1 MNFIN
6 ARGVKKCIGKVHIM
20 SIWLRSSKALRH
32 PISKWYSSCIFN
44 SSKATMKKAT
54 PLVAVLTIIFTS
66 CTCNQIKEKLLPSFN
81 VNIPDI
87 NLTVPPL
94 PHITDKEIP
103 VGALK
108 THINM
113 DSTIR
118 ANTAGTFGADAVHFV
133 KVKKMVVKVSD
144 ADQDNNLS
152 NFETARMR
160 IYTDTTST
168 DIAVINFPATYS
180 DSITVIPPASP
191 DISNYLRGSNLAYNL
206 LWKNRK
212 PTRKF
217 LKLNV
222 KITIGVQ

>member
-1 MNFIN
+1 MAIAISLASQLVTMN
-6 ARGVKKCIGKVHIM
+6 RESTV
-20 SIWLRSSKALRH
+20 
-32 PISKWYSSCIFN
+32 
-44 SSKATMKKAT
+44 T
-54 PLVAVLTIIFTS
+54 TILLMTLIIAG

-81 VNIPDI
+81 VNIPEI
-87 NLTVPPL
+87 NLTVPTL
-94 PHITDKEIP
+94 QRIADKEIP

-118 ANTAGTFGADAVHFV
+118 ANTAGTFGAEAVHFV
-133 KVKKMVVKVSD
+133 RLKKLVIKAIN
-144 ADQDNNLS
+144 ADKANNLS

-160 IYTDTTST
+160 IYADTAST
-168 DIAVINFPATYS
+168 DLAVINFPTTYS
-180 DSITVIPPASP
+180 DSITVIPLSTP

-206 LWKNRK
+206 FWKNRK
-212 PTRKF
+212 TTSKY

>member
-1 MNFIN
+1 MYRAAI
-6 ARGVKKCIGKVHIM
+6 
-20 SIWLRSSKALRH
+20 LL
-32 PISKWYSSCIFN
+32 
-44 SSKATMKKAT
+44 T
-54 PLVAVLTIIFTS
+54 PLMLALAG
-66 CTCNQIKEKLLPSFN
+66 CTCNEIKQKLLPSFN

-94 PHITDKEIP
+94 PVVSDRELP

-118 ANTAGTFGADAVHFV
+118 ANTAGTFGAAAVHFV
-133 KVKKMVVKVSD
+133 KLKKLVIKALNAD
-144 ADQDNNLS
+144 ARTNLS

-160 IYTDTTST
+160 IYADTAST
-168 DIAVINFPATYS
+168 DVAVINFPAGYA
-180 DSITVIPPASP
+180 DSIAVIPSSSP
-191 DISNYLRGSNLAYNL
+191 DISNYLRGSTLAYNL
-206 LWKNRK
+206 FWKNRK
-212 PTRKF
+212 TTKKF

>member
-1 MNFIN
+1 
-6 ARGVKKCIGKVHIM
+6 
-20 SIWLRSSKALRH
+20 
-32 PISKWYSSCIFN
+32 
-44 SSKATMKKAT
+44 MKKAT
-54 PLVAVLTIIFTS
+54 PSIMILMLVVS

-94 PHITDKEIP
+94 PHITDDEIP

-133 KVKKMVVKVSD
+133 KVKKMVIKVLN
-144 ADQDNNLS
+144 ADEENNLS

-168 DIAVINFPATYS
+168 DIAVVSFPTTYS

-191 DISNYLRGSNLAYNL
+191 DISNYLRGSQLSYNL

-212 PTRKF
+212 TTKKF

-222 KITIGVQ
+222 KVTVGVQ

>member
-1 MNFIN
+1 MNREKPGI
-6 ARGVKKCIGKVHIM
+6 
-20 SIWLRSSKALRH
+20 
-32 PISKWYSSCIFN
+32 
-44 SSKATMKKAT
+44 
-54 PLVAVLTIIFTS
+54 TILILIIAG

-81 VNIPDI
+81 VDIPEI

-94 PHITDKEIP
+94 PKVTDKEIP
-103 VGALK
+103 VGALR

-133 KVKKMVVKVSD
+133 KLKKLVIKAIN
-144 ADQDNNLS
+144 ADKAANLS

-160 IYTDTTST
+160 IYADTAST
-168 DIAVINFPATYS
+168 DLAVINFPKTYS
-180 DSITVIPPASP
+180 DSITVIPSSTP

-206 LWKNRK
+206 FWKNRK
-212 PTRKF
+212 TTSKY